1 MRVVSPSPRP
11 VSQSVDRVVKR
22 MEEAREDPCKKA
34 RGEGR
39 PCFPASIVE
48 RGEEYS
54 VRNSIEAPLGQR
66 GPTPG
71 GAPTIKDMVPYS
83 PRPSPA
89 MTPLM
94 LQVTFDPGCV
104 GKSVLKSFKE
114 KNDVYYLYRMRDRQG
129 DRAALF
135 DHRIEPATFQGE
147 LAFLGRYEGECA
159 ALFALRHEE
168 LVHPPVLAA
177 RESPGTSP
185 QASPSASAARIPRP
199 AVTPSPP

>member
-1 MRVVSPSPRP
+1 MPVPSPPALP

-22 MEEAREDPCKKA
+22 MAEEREDPCKRA
-34 RGEGR
+34 RDEGR
-39 PCFPASIVE
+39 SCFPASIVE

-54 VRNSIEAPLGQR
+54 VRDSIEAAIGQS

-71 GAPTIKDMVPYS
+71 GAPTIRDMVPYS

-89 MTPLM
+89 TTPLM

-104 GKSVLKSFKE
+104 GKSVLKSFQGKS
-114 KNDVYYLYRMRDRQG
+114 DVYYLYRMRDRQG

-135 DHRIEPATFQGE
+135 DHKMEPATFQGE
-147 LAFLGRYEGECA
+147 LAFLGRYNGECA
-159 ALFALRHEE
+159 ALSALRHEE
-168 LVHPPVLAA
+168 LVHPPS
-177 RESPGTSP
+177 SPRPFPGPSP
-185 QASPSASAARIPRP
+185 QASNGVNAVGIPRP